1 VLALKPRLRIL
12 RHLLLK
18 ATIVTIH
25 LCNSLLLEIVPLGD
39 LPPKLVAFAEKIGY
53 LILQQLLVRWGIL
66 LCET

>member
-1 VLALKPRLRIL
+1 ME
-12 RHLLLK
+12 
-18 ATIVTIH
+18 ATIVLIH

-39 LPPKLVAFAEKIGY
+39 LPPKLVVLAEKIGY